1 MTVYVSLPQ
10 FPLTL
15 KYEEPITEVADHL
28 TSLIEGAGVHRVIVE
43 DGSIVLINFAVIES
57 ITLNEGRRT
66 LELEELNRGLSDSIQ
81 STERP

>member
-28 TSLIEGAGVHRVIVE
+28 TALIEGAKVYRVMLE
-43 DGSIVLINFAVIES
+43 DGAMVLLNFAVVES
-57 ITLNEGRRT
+57 ISLNEGKRT
-66 LELEELNRGLSDSIQ
+66 FELAELNRALEVSIE
-81 STERP
+81 SSAT